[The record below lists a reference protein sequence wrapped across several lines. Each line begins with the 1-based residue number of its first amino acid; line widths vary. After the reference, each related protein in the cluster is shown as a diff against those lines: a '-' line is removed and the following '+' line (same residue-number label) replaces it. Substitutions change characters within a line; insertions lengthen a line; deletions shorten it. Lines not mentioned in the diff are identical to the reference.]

1 MMEKLSTMKS
11 GPSPHIRT
19 PRTTP
24 WVMTQVLIALIPP
37 AAAATYFF
45 GWKVLLLIALGMLT
59 SVASE
64 YLFQK
69 LTYRKITIGDRS
81 ALVTGALLG
90 LSLPVTAPWWTVVI
104 GSVFAIVIVKQLP
117 GGIGKNTF
125 NPAVA
130 ARVMLKAFFSPWI
143 TNWVLPGP
151 DALSSATPLE
161 YIGGGIKT
169 VSDQVPELFDLF
181 MGFNLGGNA
190 GETSKLLILVGMI
203 YLIVRRIINPKIP
216 IFYILTAVLVTGFY
230 SGFNLE
236 FMGSHAFSGT
246 LFFAATYMA
255 TDYSSGALTPEGKTV
270 FAVGAGIL
278 TAFFRI
284 VFTYPGGVGFA
295 ILIMN
300 ALAPHIDQKLM
311 PRIYGHKKRP
321 DVKFNRQKRA

>member
-1 MMEKLSTMKS
+1 MMEKLSRMKS

-90 LSLPVTAPWWTVVI
+90 LSLPVTAPWWSVVI

-151 DALSSATPLE
+151 DAVSSATPLE

-190 GETSKLLILVGMI
+190 GETSKLLILVGMV

-270 FAVGAGIL
+270 FAVGAGVL

-284 VFTYPGGVGFA
+284 AFTYPGGVGFA

>member
-1 MMEKLSTMKS
+1 MMEKLGTLRS

-19 PRTTP
+19 PKTTS

-45 GWKVLLLIALGMLT
+45 GWKVLLMIAIGIVT

-64 YLFQK
+64 YIFQK
-69 LTYRKITIGDRS
+69 VTYRKITINDRS
-81 ALVTGALLG
+81 AMVTGALLG
-90 LSLPVTAPWWTVVI
+90 LSLPVSAPWWTVVI

-117 GGIGKNTF
+117 GGIGKNRF
-125 NPAVA
+125 NPALA

-151 DALSSATPLE
+151 DAVSSSTPLE
-161 YIGGGIKT
+161 YLGGGVKV
-169 VSDQVPELFDLF
+169 VSDAVPDLYDLF
-181 MGFNLGGNA
+181 MGFNLGGNV
-190 GETSKLLILVGMI
+190 GETSKLLILVGMV
-203 YLIVRRIINPKIP
+203 YLIARRIINPKIP
-216 IFYILTAVLVTGFY
+216 IFYVLTVMLVMGFY
-230 SGFNLE
+230 SGFNLN
-236 FMGSHAFSGT
+236 FMASHAFSGT
-246 LFFAATYMA
+246 LFFAAVFMA

-270 FAVGAGIL
+270 FAIGEGLL

-284 VFTYPGGVGFA
+284 AFTYPGGVGFA

-300 ALAPHIDQKLM
+300 ALAPYIDQKLM

-321 DVKFNRQKRA
+321 DVRFNRQKRA